1 MPEQN
6 NQPPRSYIC
15 ANCGGGIRYD
25 ISKKQL
31 VCASCGAPAPF
42 KLNET
47 PPTEHPFV
55 AQAINASRNV
65 PQAETVEITCQN
77 CGAQVMFSEHQTAT
91 SCPMCGSAH
100 VAAAK
105 QAEGLPPDGIIP
117 FKIDQ
122 YQAQDLFRKW
132 VRSRWFA
139 PNSLKKSYQEGKL
152 TPIYLPYWTFDAQ
165 AQANYQGR
173 GGRIRHVRRGKQTYT
188 TIDWFP
194 VSGTVRESFDDIQIC
209 ASANAQRELAQQ
221 IQPFGTSR
229 GCLPYDVAYLAGA
242 QAEHYA
248 LQLDEGY
255 QRAQGQMEATLN
267 SAATN
272 QILGRG
278 FQQAHITH
286 LNPSY
291 SNVTYKQVLLP
302 VWLAAFTQGGKSWH
316 YAINGETGKV
326 SGQRPYSPVKI
337 GAIVAL
343 ALLICALLIFF
354 FGNDTYAAELTD
366 FTANKLSTL
375 SALSEI
381 SPQTGG
387 LANGI
392 FWSGP
397 LHG

>member
-255 QRAQGQMEATLN
+255 QLAQGQMEATLN

>member
-255 QRAQGQMEATLN
+255 QLAQGQMEATLN

-291 SNVTYKQVLLP
+291 SSVTYKQVLLP

>member
-229 GCLPYDVAYLAGA
+229 GCLPYD
-242 QAEHYA
+242 A

-255 QRAQGQMEATLN
+255 QLAQGQMEATLN

>member
-255 QRAQGQMEATLN
+255 QLAQGQMEATLN

-302 VWLAAFTQGGKSWH
+302 LWLAAFTQGGKSWH